1 MENNK
6 KSMDVTMQKLLCVEK
21 YEDVHH
27 GRVRAYYDTDI
38 KLLMQD
44 AIYCLN
50 KGYSRSSGEKKR
62 QYWLKIFLNLAS
74 LYPCILSL
82 DKKGIVSSTITNF
95 FNNLAEKESRKKR
108 IINQDQVVSQ
118 NKLPPELHIDQK
130 KWDNFLQLYYG
141 QIDFNNYYNT
151 PVSKKISD
159 GVYKVRDG
167 FLVRG
172 QFIPS
177 YIFLEI
183 RECIIKQ
190 EKTKI
195 VPVKHQYG
203 VKLENFEDIEKD
215 FMEHVARKRNFSDS
229 TKKEYHHALKLLKE
243 FLNDRDISIS
253 DINVKVAEDFHEG
266 LIKEEGVRA
275 RNKKRANNIVGFLS
289 NVFNRLAHLGVVGDN
304 FFKKEAIDRFGIK
317 EKTTKRNFSMS
328 ELMLLFSGEHN
339 IEKEIL
345 DYFRFKLHVGLRMEE
360 FFRLNK
366 NSFIT
371 ETIDGQAYNCVIIDT
386 AKGKCSSES
395 KRVIVLHENI
405 KDLHNYKWVKAIKE
419 QYPTIKSF
427 NKKANG
433 CIRKVISDKKVSDH
447 RLRGNFAKKLVEYD
461 HINNISDSIVN
472 VADELGHNTNKNN
485 RKNLEEYNDL
495 VRGMMGYNL
504 SDALDIYAQSK
515 LLKTKLRD
523 IKAFDEYS
531 GIFKYL
537 DIPSN
542 KIPHIKSNKNNK
554 NNKKDKK

>member
-1 MENNK
+1 MRKEIKQQLEVDDFNELNHLGIK
-6 KSMDVTMQKLLCVEK
+6 F
-21 YEDVHH
+21 
-27 GRVRAYYDTDI
+27 YYQDKVKELSDDI
-38 KLLMQD
+38 K
-44 AIYCLN
+44 YCLT
-50 KGYSRSSGEKKR
+50 KGYKR
-62 QYWLKIFLNLAS
+62 ATSDKSKDYWLKICFNLFGLFPYSVHLPGAKK
-74 LYPCILSL
+74 L
-82 DKKGIVSSTITNF
+82 DKIIDERLSALKFKVDTTQRPAVPIDDDLPVEELINIFCPAAPEKKPAHKKKNAKEIPSGNTVEVKDGLIAFIPHYIVSEILNYK
-95 FNNLAEKESRKKR
+95 EKKK
-108 IINQDQVVSQ
+108 
-118 NKLPPELHIDQK
+118 
-130 KWDNFLQLYYG
+130 
-141 QIDFNNYYNT
+141 
-151 PVSKKISD
+151 
-159 GVYKVRDG
+159 
-167 FLVRG
+167 
-172 QFIPS
+172 
-177 YIFLEI
+177 
-183 RECIIKQ
+183 
-190 EKTKI
+190 KTKI
-195 VPVKHQYG
+195 KPIKPNKDSLNIATIEDLVENY
-203 VKLENFEDIEKD
+203 LESVGSRQK
-215 FMEHVARKRNFSDS
+215 FSES
-229 TKKEYHHALKLLKE
+229 TKKEYRFASKLLQE
-243 FLNDRDISIS
+243 FLDSKSIGIN
-253 DINVKVAEDFHEG
+253 DINLIVAEEFQDSLLNSKDG
-266 LIKEEGVRA
+266 IQ
-275 RNKKRANNIVGFLS
+275 KRGEKRVNNIVGFLS
-289 NVFNRLAHLGVVGDN
+289 KIFERAVNLGFIETN
-304 FFKKEAIDRFGIK
+304 YFSKTSLIRFSIN
-317 EKTTKRNFSMS
+317 EKTTKRNFTVD
-328 ELMLLFSGEHN
+328 ELESLFSGQHG

-360 FFRLNK
+360 FFRLNE

-386 AKGKCSSES
+386 AKGKYSSES

-472 VADELGHNTNKNN
+472 VADELGHNTNRNN
-485 RKNLEEYNDL
+485 RKNLEQYNDL

-554 NNKKDKK
+554 KDKK